1 MAKPIIAIVGRPNVG
16 KSSILNT
23 LLGQKGAI
31 VSSKPQTTR
40 TRIMGVLTE
49 GGTQLVFTDTPGL
62 HKPRNSLD
70 KFMVRSVSESVA
82 GVDACLLVTEAG
94 REVSPEELELVE
106 KFKALDIPAVLAI
119 NKTDTLK
126 DKTILVLG
134 VGGVG
139 SYTVETLIRNP
150 IKKIIIID
158 ADVVDITNLNR
169 QLFTN
174 QNNIGLK
181 KVDELEKRIKSI
193 NPYIEIK
200 KIDKFIDENNIQ
212 LLFEEK
218 VDYIVDAC
226 DSIKTKE
233 ILIKE
238 CLKRKIKFISCM
250 GTAKKLDPTKL
261 EITDIRKTSY
271 DPLAKRIRKM
281 VKDEKINGKIPV
293 ICSTEKPKEIK
304 KLGSISFVPS
314 VAGIYITSYIIND
327 IIGEK

>member
-1 MAKPIIAIVGRPNVG
+1 MYMFERVELL
-16 KSSILNT
+16 LN
-23 LLGQKGAI
+23 
-31 VSSKPQTTR
+31 
-40 TRIMGVLTE
+40 E
-49 GGTQLVFTDTPGL
+49 D
-62 HKPRNSLD
+62 
-70 KFMVRSVSESVA
+70 
-82 GVDACLLVTEAG
+82 
-94 REVSPEELELVE
+94 
-106 KFKALDIPAVLAI
+106 I
-119 NKTDTLK
+119 NKLK
-126 DKTILVLG
+126 DKVVLVLG
-134 VGGVG
+134 IGGVG

-169 QLFTN
+169 QLFTY

-261 EITDIRKTSY
+261 KITELSKTSY
-271 DPLAKRIRKM
+271 DPIAKKLRKTFKNNK
-281 VKDEKINGKIPV
+281 VIV

-314 VAGIYITSYIIND
+314 VAGILITSYIIND
-327 IIGEK
+327 ILKGAK

>member
-1 MAKPIIAIVGRPNVG
+1 MFERVE
-16 KSSILNT
+16 
-23 LLGQKGAI
+23 LL
-31 VSSKPQTTR
+31 
-40 TRIMGVLTE
+40 L
-49 GGTQLVFTDTPGL
+49 
-62 HKPRNSLD
+62 
-70 KFMVRSVSESVA
+70 
-82 GVDACLLVTEAG
+82 
-94 REVSPEELELVE
+94 EE
-106 KFKALDIPAVLAI
+106 KI
-119 NKTDTLK
+119 NKLK

-238 CLKRKIKFISCM
+238 CLERKIKFISCM

-304 KLGSISFVPS
+304 KLGSISFVAS

>member
-1 MAKPIIAIVGRPNVG
+1 MAEITREEITKDKFKIVGKNLTKMESISRPNIG
-16 KSSILNT
+16 YW
-23 LLGQKGAI
+23 QDAW
-31 VSSKPQTTR
+31 R
-40 TRIMGVLTE
+40 RIR
-49 GGTQLVFTDTPGL
+49 
-62 HKPRNSLD
+62 KN
-70 KFMVRSVSESVA
+70 
-82 GVDACLLVTEAG
+82 
-94 REVSPEELELVE
+94 
-106 KFKALDIPAVLAI
+106 
-119 NKTDTLK
+119 
-126 DKTILVLG
+126 
-134 VGGVG
+134 
-139 SYTVETLIRNP
+139 
-150 IKKIIIID
+150 
-158 ADVVDITNLNR
+158 
-169 QLFTN
+169 
-174 QNNIGLK
+174 

-238 CLKRKIKFISCM
+238 CLERKIKFISCM

-281 VKDEKINGKIPV
+281 VKDEHLNGKIPV

>member
-1 MAKPIIAIVGRPNVG
+1 MFERVE
-16 KSSILNT
+16 
-23 LLGQKGAI
+23 LL
-31 VSSKPQTTR
+31 
-40 TRIMGVLTE
+40 L
-49 GGTQLVFTDTPGL
+49 
-62 HKPRNSLD
+62 
-70 KFMVRSVSESVA
+70 
-82 GVDACLLVTEAG
+82 
-94 REVSPEELELVE
+94 EE
-106 KFKALDIPAVLAI
+106 KI
-119 NKTDTLK
+119 NKLK

-293 ICSTEKPKEIK
+293 ICSTEKPKETK

>member
-1 MAKPIIAIVGRPNVG
+1 MFERVE
-16 KSSILNT
+16 
-23 LLGQKGAI
+23 LL
-31 VSSKPQTTR
+31 
-40 TRIMGVLTE
+40 L
-49 GGTQLVFTDTPGL
+49 
-62 HKPRNSLD
+62 
-70 KFMVRSVSESVA
+70 
-82 GVDACLLVTEAG
+82 
-94 REVSPEELELVE
+94 EE
-106 KFKALDIPAVLAI
+106 KI
-119 NKTDTLK
+119 NKLK

-226 DSIKTKE
+226 DTTKVKVS
-233 ILIKE
+233 LIKE
-238 CLKRKIKFISCM
+238 CHERGIKLISSM
-250 GTAKKLDPTKL
+250 GTANKLDATKIR
-261 EITDIRKTSY
+261 ITTLDKTDT
-271 DPLAKRIRKM
+271 DPLAKKIRKEFSRKKEIM
-281 VKDEKINGKIPV
+281 KDVTVVVSDEKPINTKM
-293 ICSTEKPKEIK
+293 
-304 KLGSISFVPS
+304 LGSSPFVPG
-314 VAGIYITSYIIND
+314 VAGLYITNYIIKDVVDSLN
-327 IIGEK
+327 